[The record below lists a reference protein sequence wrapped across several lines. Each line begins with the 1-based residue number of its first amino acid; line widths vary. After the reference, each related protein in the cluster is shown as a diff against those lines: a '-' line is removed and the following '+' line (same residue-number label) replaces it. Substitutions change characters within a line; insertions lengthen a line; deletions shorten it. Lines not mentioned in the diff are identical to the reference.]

1 MVPKGIGDLCCG
13 TPWKS
18 KGLTEGYNQ
27 MSTQSLSI
35 LEHYSLPIISDATSC
50 TEGLMELTDGTDLQ
64 VIDAL
69 EFIADRVLPSL
80 TIKEKI
86 PSVALHPTCSGVQI
100 GLNEKMSLI
109 AASVAHKVFTP
120 ENWACC
126 GFAGDRGLLHP
137 ELTNSATAAEA
148 KELATQKFSAYA
160 SSNRPCE
167 IGMSQATGQAYVH
180 LLEILEQVSR
190 P

>member
-100 GLNEKMSLI
+100 GLNDVTYCRISSPQSLYPRKLGMLRIRWRPRII
-109 AASVAHKVFTP
+109 ASRTHKFRH
-120 ENWACC
+120 CC
-126 GFAGDRGLLHP
+126 GGEGTSHS
-137 ELTNSATAAEA
+137 EI
-148 KELATQKFSAYA
+148 FSI
-160 SSNRPCE
+160 C
-167 IGMSQATGQAYVH
+167 I
-180 LLEILEQVSR
+180 I
-190 P
+190 